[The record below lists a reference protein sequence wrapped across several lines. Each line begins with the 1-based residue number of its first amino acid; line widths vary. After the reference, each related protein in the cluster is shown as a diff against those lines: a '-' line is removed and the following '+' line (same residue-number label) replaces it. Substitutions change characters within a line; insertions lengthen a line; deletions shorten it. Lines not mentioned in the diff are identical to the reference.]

1 MKDTLRLNNDKVL
14 MVAHRGLS
22 GIELENTASAFVAAG
37 NRSYYGIET
46 DVHRTGDGQFVVI
59 HDDTTKRVGI
69 DDMKVE
75 ETTYETLRA
84 LQLADKDGVRGRSDL
99 RIPSL
104 LEYTQICKKYGKVSV
119 LELKNHF
126 EPADM
131 DKIIEIIKGEGW
143 LENTIFI
150 SFDLDNLIYL
160 RSVLPEQPAQYLIG
174 TFSDELLDVLVKYN
188 LDLDIYYKTVTLTPE
203 RIKAVHDAGHKVNVW
218 TVDSLEDAQRMIE
231 YGVDFITSN
240 IIE

>member
-1 MKDTLRLNNDKVL
+1 MNTLRLENKKNVL

-37 NRSYYGIET
+37 NRSYFGIET
-46 DVHRTGDGQFVVI
+46 DVHRTGDGKFVVI

-69 DDMKVE
+69 DDLKVE
-75 ETTYETLRA
+75 ETTYETLRS
-84 LQLADKDGVRGRSDL
+84 LHLADKDGVRGRSDL

-104 LEYTQICKKYGKVSV
+104 LEYTQICKKYDKVSV

-126 EPADM
+126 EPADV
-131 DKIIEIIKGEGW
+131 DAIIEIIRAEGW
-143 LENTIFI
+143 LEKTIFI

-160 RSVLPEQPAQYLIG
+160 RSVLPEQPAQYLVS
-174 TFSDELLDVLVKYN
+174 TFGDDLMDILIKYN

-218 TVDSLEDAQRMIE
+218 TVDILEDAERMIE
-231 YGVDFITSN
+231 YGVDYITSN